1 MKKYSILRIILPII
15 SLLVIG
21 ILDYFDITQYIDCLS
36 HVDEAISNT
45 VTFISI
51 LIGFISCIYV
61 MILQKS
67 NSHILNLLRRKNLI
81 NFFNISFRNLMYIGF
96 INTFILILMN
106 LVEANFTIFKT
117 IVYIAVPLS
126 TYFFISSANIIII
139 ICNMILAE
147 ESYESRVKV
156 INENDIKL

>member
-61 MILQKS
+61 MILK
-67 NSHILNLLRRKNLI
+67 KV
-81 NFFNISFRNLMYIGF
+81 
-96 INTFILILMN
+96 ILI
-106 LVEANFTIFKT
+106 F
-117 IVYIAVPLS
+117 
-126 TYFFISSANIIII
+126 
-139 ICNMILAE
+139 
-147 ESYESRVKV
+147 
-156 INENDIKL
+156 